1 MDINALIQTLQSA
14 PSTNSRIVL
23 YCEWSTYE
31 SYRSAEHGLR

>member
-14 PSTNSRIVL
+14 LPQIGRIVL